1 MWKNIAASLGFPT
14 PEQQLN
20 AISPVLDSFWAEARR
35 ALDRD
40 LSSTDPAIT
49 FHADLGVQ
57 P

>member
-1 MWKNIAASLGFPT
+1 MWKNIAAALGFPT

-40 LSSTDPAIT
+40 LSSSDPAIT